1 MQHIPYVQHIPYDV
15 LFNNVFP
22 YCDIDIK
29 LAFKV
34 PPRKLTQ
41 SIKFYEPISLKTFE
55 LIAISHLQTIKRLY
69 NWNIKL
75 DELFK
80 YFNILEVNKSFLT
93 MKLLVIPQYKIIYG
107 KNWRSNIILLPGV
120 DIDYIHFIN
129 EPDISIYE
137 SLYQKKII

>member
-1 MQHIPYVQHIPYDV
+1 MQHIPYDI

-55 LIAISHLQTIKRLY
+55 LIAISHLQTIKSLY
-69 NWNIKL
+69 NWNSKL
-75 DELFK
+75 EELFK
-80 YFNILEVNKSFLT
+80 YFNILEVNKSFLA
-93 MKLLVIPQYKIIYG
+93 MKLL
-107 KNWRSNIILLPGV
+107 
-120 DIDYIHFIN
+120 
-129 EPDISIYE
+129 
-137 SLYQKKII
+137 